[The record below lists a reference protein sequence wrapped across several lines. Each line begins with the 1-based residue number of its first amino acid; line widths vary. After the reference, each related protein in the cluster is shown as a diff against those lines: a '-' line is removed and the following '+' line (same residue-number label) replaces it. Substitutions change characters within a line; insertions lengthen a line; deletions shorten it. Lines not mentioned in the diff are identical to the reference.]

1 MFIDTRIGPILPLN
15 KIGAHLFVI
24 ILSFKIYHH
33 IESYSSGAD
42 QPNQLSLAFLCVST
56 HKKSEKLHIYCLPF
70 CPIQV
75 LQRYRSSAGSG
86 VYGRG
91 HSLHHLRGSGEG
103 PERCLEDGLR
113 WTPRCYTSRS
123 VQTGR

>member
-1 MFIDTRIGPILPLN
+1 MRLYSLEVREV
-15 KIGAHLFVI
+15 AYL
-24 ILSFKIYHH
+24 LS
-33 IESYSSGAD
+33 
-42 QPNQLSLAFLCVST
+42 
-56 HKKSEKLHIYCLPF
+56 PF